1 MLALL
6 LGPVLLRVVLALLVE
21 FQPLLAAA
29 ADLLGSLLLKMQL
42 HCASSA
48 WTWRGEELLLCIAG
62 WRVRTLSS
70 LSSTIAFA

>member
-6 LGPVLLRVVLALLVE
+6 LGSVLLRVVLALLME

-29 ADLLGSLLLKMQL
+29 TDLLGPLLLQMQL

-48 WTWRGEELLLCIAG
+48 WTW
-62 WRVRTLSS
+62 
-70 LSSTIAFA
+70 